1 MPFCL
6 SGTIQGLDKQFPAHL
21 WIKSFTQVMKGRS
34 GWNVAGELME
44 NPIFK
49 SFLFRIVF
57 VCAKTFWPFSCLQKR
72 VSSYFFSADNLLK
85 QFLNGPSSDLLRLP
99 TVFSNKQNTIFTTN
113 LKNAHPV
120 AGAGIRTYDLL
131 SCIHSPCIET
141 CQIC

>member
-72 VSSYFFSADNLLK
+72 VSSYFFSADNLIK
-85 QFLNGPSSDLLRLP
+85 QFLNGPFSGYFSFTYSLFKQTKSNFYNKCEKCPSSSRCWDSNLRSLVMH
-99 TVFSNKQNTIFTTN
+99 T
-113 LKNAHPV
+113 
-120 AGAGIRTYDLL
+120 
-131 SCIHSPCIET
+131 
-141 CQIC
+141 